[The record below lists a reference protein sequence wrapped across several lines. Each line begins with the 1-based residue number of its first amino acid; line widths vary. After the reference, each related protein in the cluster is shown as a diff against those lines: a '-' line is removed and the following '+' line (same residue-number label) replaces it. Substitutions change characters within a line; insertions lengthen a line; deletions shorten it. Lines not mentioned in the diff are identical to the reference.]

1 MVASRGPLSRLTG
14 RAVVL
19 LLVLAV
25 LVMTLAFPL
34 REFVQQRSQ
43 IAALEQELAARQ
55 NRVDSLRTQAQRWN
69 DPDFIEAQARQ
80 RLHYVYPGETG
91 YVVLSPQDVQ
101 EARQPEIRVATK
113 VYDPWYRTLWSS
125 VQAADSTD

>member
-1 MVASRGPLSRLTG
+1 VVASRGPLSRLTG

-91 YVVLSPQDVQ
+91 YVVLSPKDVQ
-101 EARQPEIRVATK
+101 EARQPVIRVATK

-125 VQAADSTD
+125 VQAADGAD